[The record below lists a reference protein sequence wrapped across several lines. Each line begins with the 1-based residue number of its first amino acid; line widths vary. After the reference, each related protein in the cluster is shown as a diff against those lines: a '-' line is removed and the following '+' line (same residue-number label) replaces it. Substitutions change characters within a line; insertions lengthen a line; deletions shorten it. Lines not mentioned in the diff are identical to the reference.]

1 MRSIAT
7 AALIGMSL
15 GFGSVSYADTLLGI
29 YVGGGSIS
37 YDLSGDFTDLEGG
50 SSSIDF
56 DDDLGL
62 EGARLRGFGLGG
74 HGFEVA
80 AERRSITRPPA
91 KTSE

>member
-37 YDLSGDFTDLEGG
+37 YDLSGDFTDLEGATYALDRLG
-50 SSSIDF
+50 S
-56 DDDLGL
+56 LT
-62 EGARLRGFGLGG
+62 LRRHRMPCAHRHTLDKHCMYG
-74 HGFEVA
+74 
-80 AERRSITRPPA
+80 RRSRA
-91 KTSE
+91 LQL